1 VSDPGWPFASVVGPF
16 DSVGEIVAA
25 LALSQLGV
33 RERNGSNRGI
43 EVDYY
48 RETGG
53 GRRIADDDGK
63 GPPWCAYFRSALLVE
78 AARRNWE
85 FPYPLIRSGAARHH
99 WQRVPTGTSALVDRV
114 GVELVYHVRRGD
126 IFAQPDEVLIGGA
139 MVRSRGGKPQD
150 VRRIYDGKAVQGHVA
165 TVIGVDR
172 EPGAEALICVGG
184 NSSGAG
190 HSRTSGAVAWEVY
203 RPGTKQWD
211 CLAGVTTLVP
221 TQ

>member
-1 VSDPGWPFASVVGPF
+1 MPNPFLRAAVGPYPALS
-16 DSVGEIVAA
+16 DLIVA
-25 LALSQLGV
+25 LAASQAGT
-33 RERNGSNRGI
+33 REKNGSNRG
-43 EVDYY
+43 EAVDYY
-48 RETGG
+48 RESGG
-53 GRRIADDDGK
+53 GKRLNAGVK

-85 FPYPLIRSGAARHH
+85 FPYPPIRSGAARHH
-99 WQRVPTGTSALVDRV
+99 WQRVPTGTSALVDGV